1 MIFCLD
7 VNETHYKKKEI
18 LHQASPRA
26 AAIVFRISFSFFFLP
41 FLPVSIPTVSQQP
54 NRSWKENIFPKQIQ
68 KSVKKI
74 TNKKNKRNKRGKKYT
89 FLRLSKTSGFDS
101 PSSGNQRGHRRSPR
115 VGKGERE
122 RETSTSL
129 NFSRS
134 RNHLKKRRRIYK
146 RRCHPIPSPL
156 IKEKLFKPGFDA
168 STAKFVKR
176 LKF

>member
-41 FLPVSIPTVSQQP
+41 FLFVSIPTVSQQP

-74 TNKKNKRNKRGKKYT
+74 KIKK
-89 FLRLSKTSGFDS
+89 
-101 PSSGNQRGHRRSPR
+101 
-115 VGKGERE
+115 
-122 RETSTSL
+122 
-129 NFSRS
+129 
-134 RNHLKKRRRIYK
+134 
-146 RRCHPIPSPL
+146 
-156 IKEKLFKPGFDA
+156 IKEIKGGKSIRFYD
-168 STAKFVKR
+168 
-176 LKF
+176 

>member
-18 LHQASPRA
+18 LQKGLPQSGCYSIQNFLFLFLFA
-26 AAIVFRISFSFFFLP
+26 FSSRFNSYCF
-41 FLPVSIPTVSQQP
+41 STT
-54 NRSWKENIFPKQIQ
+54 KQI
-68 KSVKKI
+68 VKRKHISKTNPKI
-74 TNKKNKRNKRGKKYT
+74 CKKNKNKKNKRNKRGKKYT